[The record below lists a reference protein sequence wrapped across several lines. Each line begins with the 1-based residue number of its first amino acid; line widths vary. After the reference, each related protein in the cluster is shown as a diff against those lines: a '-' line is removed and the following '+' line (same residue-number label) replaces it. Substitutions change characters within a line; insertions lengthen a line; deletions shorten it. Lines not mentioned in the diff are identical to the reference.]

1 MTIYFDTE
9 TTGLVPGR
17 ILQLS
22 YVLDYKDKVIGKNFF
37 FYVDYVPE
45 EAVKV
50 HGFTV
55 EKLAVLSGG
64 KTFSD
69 YSEEIYKD
77 FITADLIV
85 AHNVKFDLSFLQA
98 EFCYLDEIFKY
109 NASLDTMKYFTP
121 VTCLPRRSGGYKYPK
136 LSEVGEHL
144 EIYPYDVTKKCA
156 ELFNT
161 YNVSFHDARYDTAL
175 MYIAVKLQAEKDEQL
190 YNLINE

>member
-9 TTGLVPGR
+9 TTGLAPGR

-77 FITADLIV
+77 FITADLII

-136 LSEVGEHL
+136 LNASNGSWESAAG
-144 EIYPYDVTKKCA
+144 
-156 ELFNT
+156 
-161 YNVSFHDARYDTAL
+161 TAL
-175 MYIAVKLQAEKDEQL
+175 NSEQNAAESHSHSMAHTHTQGATGSSSSIQPYITCYMWKRTA
-190 YNLINE
+190 